1 MIVIL
6 YSPENLVIF
15 LKDKIEL
22 FRKMYCIQIFN
33 DHLYV
38 GSTVQDLVVFWSTLY
53 SKIMILCGGT
63 KFCRKHG
70 LAETKLI

>member
-1 MIVIL
+1 
-6 YSPENLVIF
+6 
-15 LKDKIEL
+15 
-22 FRKMYCIQIFN
+22 MYCIQIFN

-63 KFCRKHG
+63 KFC
-70 LAETKLI
+70 AETKLI